1 MEDSPSKVRIKQLTD
16 RLLGLQSGLEGER
29 QAKFEAFNARFK
41 SIETRLDTSGVNSD
55 NKYKLLRDQL
65 NRVSEGLTQERH
77 MRETLDE
84 RKGKELKLVE
94 NNLRID
100 LNLLKQ
106 ARKDTEG
113 KVLKVLDEKLYAI
126 KVDLLKEKK
135 LREEFESAQE
145 QQLEE
150 TLERL
155 LTFSDSEAVARED
168 SCSRISEV
176 LVEETGKLENQ
187 LELDKKVREESIST
201 MMQMLKDMQ
210 DRLLTEVKTER
221 EERISTEATL
231 LKLLEDTCVRV
242 ENSLR
247 GSVV

>member
-1 MEDSPSKVRIKQLTD
+1 MEDSPSKVRIKQLTE
-16 RLLGLQSGLEGER
+16 RLLGLQSGLEGDR
-29 QAKFEAFNARFK
+29 QAKFEAFNSRFK
-41 SIETRLDTSGVNSD
+41 SIETRLDTAGVNSD

-65 NRVSEGLTQERH
+65 NRVAEGLGQERH

-84 RKGKELKLVE
+84 RKAKELKLVE

-113 KVLKVLDEKLYAI
+113 KVLKILDEKLYSI
-126 KVDLLKEKK
+126 KVELLKEKK
-135 LREEFESAQE
+135 LREEFETAQE

-155 LTFSDSEAVARED
+155 LNFSDTEAVAREE
-168 SCSRISEV
+168 SCGRLSEA
-176 LVEETGKLENQ
+176 LDEETGKLEQ
-187 LELDKKVREESIST
+187 EIELEKKVREETGST

-210 DRLLTEVKTER
+210 DRLLAEVRTER
-221 EERISTEATL
+221 EERVSTEATL

>member
-1 MEDSPSKVRIKQLTD
+1 MEGSPSKVRIKQLTD
-16 RLLGLQSGLEGER
+16 RLLGLQSGLEGDR
-29 QAKFEAFNARFK
+29 QAKFDAFNSRFK
-41 SIETRLDTSGVNSD
+41 SIESRLDSAGASSD
-55 NKYKLLRDQL
+55 NKYKLLKDQL
-65 NRVSEGLTQERH
+65 SRVAEGLAQERH
-77 MRETLDE
+77 MREAMDE
-84 RKGKELKLVE
+84 RKAKELKLVE

-113 KVLKVLDEKLYAI
+113 KVTKGLDDRLYSI

-155 LTFSDSEAVARED
+155 LSFSEDETVAREE
-168 SCSRISEV
+168 SCSRLEAV
-176 LVEETGKLENQ
+176 LTEETGKFEEEIDLEAS
-187 LELDKKVREESIST
+187 VREETTAT
-201 MMQMLKDMQ
+201 MMQMLRDMQ
-210 DRLLTEVKTER
+210 ERLLTEVKTER